1 MKLNI
6 FLILILLTSGAIFAK
21 TDVEEIC
28 SKTGLPIVDLNY
40 RDREGNIVKIKN
52 SKLGTSHWG
61 KFLQNYY
68 AQKVITKDESLQVEL
83 TNSKNEAF
91 IKDSELKKI
100 ALTWAGRG
108 QRTKDR
114 LGYIKNIF
122 RFIELSIPSLDKELK
137 TFMNYK
143 NNDLIASHVTPVVMN
158 DSYFYGARGSTTLV
172 EGTGKYLREITISNN
187 PSETFPYLAPLIG
200 HEVVHAVDLFNHRKT
215 LSQATELQYIKFAL
229 INEAK
234 AYDAQI
240 AYYLEGA
247 RKNPDLFC
255 NWLTPTWSY
264 GEMIVP
270 LSWTMNAME
279 KEARAGQTVVK
290 QFKLPAYVSYAKF
303 FKIKKEEKLSDEL
316 QKEIDKLNL
325 RYVK

>member
-6 FLILILLTSGAIFAK
+6 IMILVLLASEAMWAK

-40 RDREGNIVKIKN
+40 RDREGNIVKIRN

-68 AQKVITKDESLQVEL
+68 AQKLISKDESLQVQL

-100 ALTWAGRG
+100 ALTWAGRE

-137 TFMNYK
+137 IFMNYK
-143 NNDLIASHVTPVVMN
+143 NNDLIASYVTSEVKN
-158 DSYFYGARGSTTLV
+158 DSDFHGARGGAFLD
-172 EGTGKYLREITISNN
+172 EGTGKYVREITISNN

-200 HEVVHAVDLFNHRKT
+200 HELVHAVDFFNHRKILRQT
-215 LSQATELQYIKFAL
+215 TKLQNIKFAL
-229 INEAK
+229 LNEAK

-255 NWLTPTWSY
+255 NWLTPSWSY

-279 KEARAGQTVVK
+279 KEARAGQTVLK
-290 QFKLPAYVSYAKF
+290 QFKLPLYESYAIF
-303 FKIKKEEKLSDEL
+303 FKMKNEEKLSDEL
-316 QKEIDKLNL
+316 QKEVDKLNL